1 MYKVTRL
8 ENGLTIATA
17 EMPHMA
23 SVSLGIWVGIGS
35 RYEPERISGISH
47 FIEHLLFKGTKKRS
61 AKQISQDVEG
71 IGGYLN
77 AFTSEENTCFYSK
90 ARHDCFDELL
100 DVLTDMLLNSTF
112 VPVEIGKERDVIKEE
127 LAMYMDQP
135 QQYVHELLNATMW
148 PDQPLGRS
156 ITGTE
161 KNLNYIRRKHL
172 VDFQRTNYIA
182 PASLI
187 AAAGRLNHNQV
198 VKAVKRYTKSWPN
211 GKRAQFTPA
220 IENQTKPNIHLF
232 TKKTE
237 QTQLAL
243 GVRTCP
249 RHDERRFGLRLLN
262 AILGENMSSRL
273 FQTIRE
279 DEGIAY
285 SVYSSNSF
293 FDDTGDLVISAGLD
307 EDNLER
313 TLKIIVRE
321 MKKLRAQPVSKS
333 ELRRACDYV
342 IGQLELSLENSEN
355 QMMWVGEHML
365 GYGKIFEPD
374 KVKARLGKVTASD
387 IRNAANEFFVP
398 NRLNLALISP
408 MKSANGFEKILAA

>member
-1 MYKVTRL
+1 
-8 ENGLTIATA
+8 
-17 EMPHMA
+17 MA

-35 RYEPERISGISH
+35 RYEHERINGISH

-71 IGGYLN
+71 LGGYLN

-90 ARHDCFDELL
+90 ARHDCFEELL
-100 DVLTDMLLNSTF
+100 DVLVDMLLNSTF
-112 VPVEIGKERDVIKEE
+112 ETVEIGKERDVIKEE
-127 LAMYMDQP
+127 LAMYLDQP

-161 KNLNYIRRKHL
+161 KNLDYIRRKHL
-172 VDFQRTNYIA
+172 VEFQHTNYIA
-182 PASLI
+182 PATLV
-187 AAAGRLNHNQV
+187 AAAGRLSHDKV
-198 VKAVKRYTKSWPN
+198 VKAVQSHTKRWPS
-211 GKRAQFTPA
+211 GKCAQFATA
-220 IENQTKPNIHLF
+220 VEEQSKPNVHLF

-243 GVRTCP
+243 GIRTCA
-249 RHDERRFGLRLLN
+249 RHDERRYALRLLN

-273 FQTIRE
+273 FQKIRE

-285 SVYSSNSF
+285 SVYSSNSY
-293 FDDTGDLVISAGLD
+293 FDDTGDLVVSAGLD

-313 TLKIIVRE
+313 TLKIIMRE
-321 MKKLRAQPVSKS
+321 MKKLRDQPVPKA
-333 ELRRACDYV
+333 ELQRACDYV
-342 IGQLELSLENSEN
+342 IGQMELSLENSES

-365 GYGKIFEPD
+365 GYGKIFDPE
-374 KVKARLGKVTASD
+374 KVKVRLNKVTIAD
-387 IRNAANEFFVP
+387 VRDAAQQFFVP

-408 MKSANGFEKILAA
+408 MKSANGFEKLLAA

>member
-1 MYKVTRL
+1 MYQVTRL

-35 RYEPERISGISH
+35 RYEPERISGIAH

-100 DVLTDMLLNSTF
+100 DVLADMLLNSTF
-112 VPVEIGKERDVIKEE
+112 DNVEIGKERDVIKEE

-161 KNLNYIRRKHL
+161 KNLDYIRRKHL

-182 PASLI
+182 PATLI
-187 AAAGRLNHNQV
+187 AAAGRLKHRDV
-198 VKAVKRYTKSWPN
+198 VKAVKGYTKAWP
-211 GKRAQFTPA
+211 GGARAQFAPA
-220 IENQTKPNIHLF
+220 VEKQTKAKIRLF

-237 QTQLAL
+237 QTQVAL
-243 GVRTCP
+243 GIRTCP
-249 RHDERRFGLRLLN
+249 RHDERRFALRLLN

-273 FQTIRE
+273 FQKIRE

-293 FDDTGDLVISAGLD
+293 FEDTGDLVVSAGLD

-313 TLKIIVRE
+313 TLKIVMRE
-321 MKKLRAQPVSKS
+321 MKKLRQQPVPKA

-374 KVKARLGKVTASD
+374 KVKARLSKVTRAD
-387 IRNAANEFFVP
+387 IRNVANTFFTP
-398 NRLNLALISP
+398 DRFSLALISP
-408 MKSANGFEKILAA
+408 MKSPNGLEKILAS